1 MIQESAG
8 STNVTSY
15 SAFDSAS
22 WAITTN
28 KLSSVLGDHKQVLY
42 NNYIRKCDA
51 AVEAKVGHVGDCT
64 INERK
69 RLTMN
74 QDQPASVYNYTKTGY
89 AKVKTPPEL
98 FKAIKEFFETNRD
111 KSKTE
116 WKEHNVYHNTWDSP
130 PTFID
135 LHTSRGL
142 ARRIED
148 EVKPILEEWTGQR
161 LSPVSTY
168 GIRLYHD
175 GSILAPHVDRMPLV
189 TSVIIQ
195 VDQDVDEPWPL
206 EVYGHDGTATNVT
219 MEPGDMVLYESH
231 SVIHG
236 RPFPMKGNWF
246 ANCFIHY
253 EPIEPIEG
261 ESLYDP
267 DVDLPPYLVRDSKWE
282 EEWMKT
288 NPSGWKGSM
297 GQSIRGVVVH
307 GNMYEFQSYISKK
320 PKELHHKDVNG
331 WTVLHEAA
339 RAGRVDM
346 MKIILQHDVDKDLL
360 TRGGQSPLKLAKNY
374 LPQDHEMIQY
384 LESIGARDISPGR
397 LQEKKEEL

>member
-161 LSPVSTY
+161 LSPVS
-168 GIRLYHD
+168 RF
-175 GSILAPHVDRMPLV
+175 V
-189 TSVIIQ
+189 
-195 VDQDVDEPWPL
+195 L
-206 EVYGHDGTATNVT
+206 ETLFH
-219 MEPGDMVLYESH
+219 
-231 SVIHG
+231 
-236 RPFPMKGNWF
+236 
-246 ANCFIHY
+246 C
-253 EPIEPIEG
+253 
-261 ESLYDP
+261 
-267 DVDLPPYLVRDSKWE
+267 
-282 EEWMKT
+282 
-288 NPSGWKGSM
+288 
-297 GQSIRGVVVH
+297 
-307 GNMYEFQSYISKK
+307 
-320 PKELHHKDVNG
+320 
-331 WTVLHEAA
+331 
-339 RAGRVDM
+339 
-346 MKIILQHDVDKDLL
+346 
-360 TRGGQSPLKLAKNY
+360 
-374 LPQDHEMIQY
+374 
-384 LESIGARDISPGR
+384 
-397 LQEKKEEL
+397 